1 MRSLPRVAQAYIIAL
16 IIGAGV
22 LGAISIPFL
31 SLTWPRLVAL
41 LFFSLVV
48 AFADIFPIGLPREQ
62 SEVAVSTVIKVAV
75 AVLYGPAFTIWVTLL
90 GTVASEIILRR
101 VWFKAAFNVAQLTIT
116 FAAASFIYQV
126 AAGQNGVSFV
136 TWNGILA
143 LLLVAAVYFAAN
155 GTLLTLIISFAYGVP
170 FLFAWRS
177 NIWRGFLYE
186 MAMISLGIV
195 VAILWPYSAVSVVLV
210 ILPLWV
216 VRHVYQIMTDLES
229 QTRKALVALADVIDA
244 RDPSTY
250 HHSLGVTM
258 YAEKIARQMGLEPD
272 QVELIVSAARLHDLG
287 KVGINDDMLY
297 KPGRLSKEERERFQL
312 HSEIGAGVVG
322 SFPLFTQGKD
332 LILYHQEHYDG
343 GGYPRG
349 LKGEE
354 IPLGSRI
361 IAVADAYE
369 AMTSSR
375 PYRQAMTSQQAIAE
389 LKANSGTQFDPL
401 VVEAMLL
408 ALAKE
413 GISPGP
419 AAQPSRQLELG
430 VALHR
435 KPELQA

>member
-16 IIGAGV
+16 TLGAGV

-31 SLTWPRLVAL
+31 SLTWSRLVAL
-41 LFFSLVV
+41 LFFSFLI
-48 AFADIFPIGLPREQ
+48 ALADIFPIRLPQ
-62 SEVAVSTVIKVAV
+62 DHVEVAVSTAVKVA
-75 AVLYGPAFTIWVTLL
+75 AAILYGPAFTIWVTLL

-101 VWFKAAFNVAQLTIT
+101 VWFKAAFNTAQLTIT

-126 AAGQNGVSFV
+126 AAGQNAVPLV
-136 TWNGILA
+136 TWDGTLA
-143 LLLVAAVYFAAN
+143 LLLLAAVYFAAN
-155 GTLLTLIISFAYGVP
+155 SSLLALIISFAYGAP
-170 FLFAWRS
+170 FFFAWRS
-177 NIWRGFLYE
+177 NAGRFFLYE
-186 MAMISLGIV
+186 VAVISLGIA
-195 VAILWPYSAVSVVLV
+195 VAILWPYSAASVVLV
-210 ILPLWV
+210 ILPLWM
-216 VRHVYQIMTDLES
+216 VRHVYQLMTDLES

-250 HHSLGVTM
+250 HHSLGVAM
-258 YAEKIARQMGLEPD
+258 YGEKIARQMGLGPD

-297 KPGRLSKEERERFQL
+297 KPGKLSREERERFQL

-332 LILYHQEHYDG
+332 LVLYHQEHYDG

-369 AMTSSR
+369 AMTASR
-375 PYRQAMTSQQAIAE
+375 PYRQAMTPQQAIAE
-389 LKANSGTQFDPL
+389 LKANSGTQFDPV
-401 VVEAMLL
+401 VVEAMLS

-419 AAQPSRQLELG
+419 AVQPSRQLEVG